1 MADYPVPPHVVPAVE
16 RRAHSPC
23 VGYCRMDAANLY
35 CDGCLRTI
43 DEIAA
48 WSTATEETR
57 WTILHAVEERRTA
70 RDGTP

>member
-1 MADYPVPPHVVPAVE
+1 MAERPAPARGPLPIE
-16 RRAHSPC
+16 RRAYSPC
-23 VGYCRMDAANLY
+23 VGYCRMDAAGVY

-57 WTILHAVEERRTA
+57 WTILRAGDDRRAA
-70 RDGTP
+70 RDKA